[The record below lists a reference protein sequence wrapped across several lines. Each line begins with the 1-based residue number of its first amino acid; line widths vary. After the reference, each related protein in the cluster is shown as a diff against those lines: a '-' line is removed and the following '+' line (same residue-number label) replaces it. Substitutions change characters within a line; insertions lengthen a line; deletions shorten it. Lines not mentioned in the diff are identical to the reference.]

1 MMKTLGL
8 YTHTHTHTHT
18 HTGTLNEILRNEKG
32 ITLVVLVVTIIVL
45 LILAGISIQAI
56 THTGI
61 FSNAKQAE
69 LENKRGQVLEYLKL
83 KLINEQ
89 TNNPFGSAE
98 EIITATRNNVLE
110 NIEELKKIGKE
121 VTVGEISTEE
131 DFKKVD
137 VYFYV
142 IVDGDLYKVE
152 LNGVSFI
159 GKIDEMPPV
168 INMEKITNTTNSITV
183 EVTAKRNEGGK
194 LEYYIKSEDEEEYR
208 LIKTS
213 NEESYTYE
221 GLEQGKKYSVKVR
234 AVAKNTK
241 TAEVIG
247 EQETGKIVELTTANA
262 KFTYSPNTWTNGD
275 IVATVTTDVTGFTIQ
290 TSLDGQNW
298 SNTASQTMSSNG
310 PVYSRLWDGT
320 NAGGMLTGN
329 VTKID
334 KTKPVLTQVTP
345 TTNSIRIIAT
355 DEQSGIVGYAV
366 TTTTSV
372 PTSFTSVTNTKKLD
386 VTVTNR
392 IQNTAYYVWVKDL
405 VGNVNEVKKVSTG
418 IVSGLTTANARFTY
432 SPSSWTNGNVV
443 ATASTNVAG
452 FTIQTSLDGK
462 NWSNTPSQTR
472 STNGPV
478 YARLWDGVNAGGM
491 LTGSVTN
498 IDKNKPAISRTITQG
513 DNGMSVGGA
522 YTNGEWAYYWR
533 TCYLNVRFTCSDNVG
548 ITGYYWGTTRPT
560 SVGSVSWTP
569 VSSVTSY
576 SIAKTIGIVGTAQP
590 SISRSETYYFAVRDA
605 AGNFEV
611 NTTSTY
617 EQCVY
622 HKTVAPFTTSY
633 KALAN
638 PGGYKYFVASF
649 VNSGTTM
656 YYTYGGVT
664 SSVREAGVGNI
675 LTVNGGNAQIC
686 FSGLPGVNTSYY
698 YIYFK

>member
-1 MMKTLGL
+1 MK
-8 YTHTHTHTHT
+8 
-18 HTGTLNEILRNEKG
+18 EKIKNNRG
-32 ITLVVLVVTIIVL
+32 ITIVVLVVTIILL

-56 THTGI
+56 TNTGI
-61 FSNAKQAE
+61 FSNAKRAE
-69 LENKRGQVLEYLKL
+69 LENKRAQISEALQVR
-83 KLINEQ
+83 LITEQ
-89 TNNPFGSAE
+89 SNNPFGNSE
-98 EIITATRNNVLE
+98 EIISATRENVTE
-110 NIEELKKIGKE
+110 NIDEIKQFGKD
-121 VTVGEISTEE
+121 VIVGEISTEE

-183 EVTAKRNEGGK
+183 EVTTKRNEGGK
-194 LEYYIKSEDEEEYR
+194 LEYYIKSEDEEDYR

-213 NEESYTYE
+213 NEENYTYE

-247 EQETGKIVELTTANA
+247 EQETGKVVELITANA

-275 IVATVTTDVTGFTIQ
+275 VVATVTTDVTGFTIQ
-290 TSLDGQNW
+290 TSKDGQTW
-298 SNTASQTMSSNG
+298 EDTASQTMSS
-310 PVYSRLWDGT
+310 
-320 NAGGMLTGN
+320 
-329 VTKID
+329 
-334 KTKPVLTQVTP
+334 
-345 TTNSIRIIAT
+345 
-355 DEQSGIVGYAV
+355 
-366 TTTTSV
+366 
-372 PTSFTSVTNTKKLD
+372 
-386 VTVTNR
+386 
-392 IQNTAYYVWVKDL
+392 
-405 VGNVNEVKKVSTG
+405 
-418 IVSGLTTANARFTY
+418 
-432 SPSSWTNGNVV
+432 
-443 ATASTNVAG
+443 
-452 FTIQTSLDGK
+452 
-462 NWSNTPSQTR
+462 
-472 STNGPV
+472 NGPV
-478 YARLWDGVNAGGM
+478 YARLWDGVNAGEM

-513 DNGMSVGGA
+513 DNGMNVGGA

-533 TCYLNVRFTCSDNVG
+533 TCYLNVRFTCSDNIG
-548 ITGYYWGTTRPT
+548 ITGYYWGTTKPT
-560 SVGSVSWTP
+560 SIGSVSWTP

-576 SIAKTIGIVGTAQP
+576 SIAQTIGIVGTAQP

-622 HKTVAPFTTSY
+622 HKTVASFTTSY

-638 PGGYKYFVASF
+638 PGGYNYFVASF

-686 FSGLPGVNTSYY
+686 FSNLPGVNTSYY